1 MLFRSMAPELTISMA
16 CIGVGCCAV
25 GILGYI
31 MPWMMAVMVLQD
43 RSSGGSDLEAS
54 LPCGHWND
62 VCLAGELQ
70 PQLKQ
75 APELRTSVPRVSGY
89 GRNSSALLLLFT
101 AW

>member
-1 MLFRSMAPELTISMA
+1 MSTAPKLMISMA
-16 CIGVGCCAV
+16 HIGVGCCAV

-31 MPWMMAVMVLQD
+31 MPWTMAVMVLQD

-54 LPCGHWND
+54 LLCGHWYN
-62 VCLAGELQ
+62 VCLAGELW

-75 APELRTSVPRVSGY
+75 APELRASVPGVSRY
-89 GRNSSALLLLFT
+89 GWNLSALLFPFT